1 MAGWVDVAENNIE
14 EKKIGDRDTGA
25 MGFILTYWNS
35 NMQLMLYFNFR
46 IMDTKEIVKTKE
58 VQSKSLEKLGAGSQG
73 ITTLN
78 VRDKQQNRIL
88 IRSVKWSTNKPRTWR
103 KEEKALRKGWGDG
116 SVHEILELYSS
127 ELVQIARHG
136 GM

>member
-14 EKKIGDRDTGA
+14 EKNIGDRDTGA
-25 MGFILTYWNS
+25 MGFTLTYWNS

-58 VQSKSLEKLGAGSQG
+58 VQSKSLEKLGAESQG

-78 VRDKQQNRIL
+78 VRDK
-88 IRSVKWSTNKPRTWR
+88 
-103 KEEKALRKGWGDG
+103 
-116 SVHEILELYSS
+116 
-127 ELVQIARHG
+127 
-136 GM
+136 